1 MCSCTW
7 IGICN
12 VWQGHLFWM
21 ATCAVYQILY
31 LIVDICLNLTN
42 FYGLPTVGVGQTH
55 PKPEK
60 RAVRILLECFLV
72 RMNIIIKVY
81 LHWTK
86 QKLTRKRIVFF
97 DLCCY
102 SMWTLH
108 WILYEPILTRFA
120 PLCNPQFET
129 HLTTSW
135 KYLNCWITSLL
146 QKDTVTWFCNEQ
158 IPTNLSYPTTR

>member
-1 MCSCTW
+1 MYWRIKRGGCL
-7 IGICN
+7 
-12 VWQGHLFWM
+12 QGAGCPPM
-21 ATCAVYQILY
+21 GRKRV
-31 LIVDICLNLTN
+31 CLQGGCGLPTEGG
-42 FYGLPTVGVGQTH
+42 GLPTVGGQTH

-60 RAVRILLECFLV
+60 WAVRILLECFLV
-72 RMNIIIKVY
+72 RMNIIIKVH

-108 WILYEPILTRFA
+108 WILYEPILTRFP

-135 KYLNCWITSLL
+135 KYLNCWITALL
-146 QKDTVTWFCNEQ
+146 QKDIVTWFCNEQ
-158 IPTNLSYPTTR
+158 IPRNLLFPTTRWWSRF